1 MCRAA
6 RRPLVVS
13 TFLIALHVS
22 ATATSASVHDL
33 LPAVAMLQPHLNARL
48 ATVPEIAHAVEHRPP
63 ALLPLYVSFAA
74 LQVLDTDSTRQAL
87 ARGYAESNPLLRPV
101 AGNRTSMA
109 LVKVGATVLT
119 IAAVERLWRRNRVAA
134 VLTMVGINAGYAVVV
149 AHNYRKA
156 GQPRDQ

>member
-1 MCRAA
+1 MCRAV
-6 RRPLVVS
+6 RRPFVVS
-13 TFLIALHVS
+13 TIAIALHVG

-33 LPAVAMLQPHLNARL
+33 LPAVAMLQPHLHARL
-48 ATVPEIAHAVEHRPP
+48 AAAPEIASAVERRPP

-87 ARGYAESNPLLRPV
+87 DRGYAESNPLLRPV
-101 AGNRTSMA
+101 AGNSTSMV

-156 GQPRDQ
+156 GHPGDR

>member
-1 MCRAA
+1 MRRTS

-13 TFLIALHVS
+13 AIAIALHVS

-48 ATVPEIAHAVEHRPP
+48 AEVPDTARDVERRPP

-87 ARGYAESNPLLRPV
+87 ARGYTESNPVLRPV
-101 AGNRTSMA
+101 AGNSTSMV

-134 VLTMVGINAGYAVVV
+134 VLTMIGINAGYAVVV
-149 AHNYRKA
+149 AQNYRKV
-156 GQPRDQ
+156 GSR